1 MYWPAGAPR
10 IYTASSN
17 EATKRQIIEFIDE
30 AKSYTIVGNDNDF
43 QIDKSQRDLCEK
55 NKDRAEQHKSKI
67 HTATPNLQTSPKN
80 SVRCDIQPPQTS
92 LQLNDE
98 SNPRINSD
106 DQSLLSLKI
115 SRSGQLF
122 AVISSTS
129 LTVWQTKPTVILAVI
144 VRSEKSLITYGSNSS
159 LLMRPD
165 SSVLVILT
173 TNGYLITY
181 SLAIKPNGGAYRPYF
196 PNSTKSHT
204 RSQKKYSGSRNKIED
219 DIILGPGEGDG
230 IREVN
235 LSFRLVLQVSA
246 GTCPALALD
255 DELIVSTREPSSI
268 QCIQW
273 IPDSSRSQIT
283 TTTSLLRNMGWLPSN
298 SSILDMIHDCPMNL
312 STWITTDGKAY
323 AVQKFKHSKET
334 KISQNMF
341 RGYCFHVPESL
352 NGFATKVAINARFS
366 LIAVGCVDGTIQI
379 YAAKDYV
386 GNIPQSHTCKAMVSV
401 SITGNLTC
409 LAYSPDGYCLFA
421 GYEKGWALW
430 SVFGKPGATSFEND
444 KRISQKQG
452 ETWLEGVN
460 EAVWIGG
467 GLEILMI
474 SHQDHRIWVLEMARS
489 ATCSCY
495 GLANISRTLVQTTS
509 TIAVYRGYDQFDSI
523 TLSNESSL
531 WHVAQ
536 VPSGYLA
543 AQWPIRYSVISS
555 DGRYIAVAGRRG
567 LTHYSVSSRRWK
579 TFADET
585 MENEFQ
591 IRGGMC
597 WRQHILVAAIETE
610 NVYQLRLFSREAD
623 LNISSV
629 LYTESLLAP
638 VVIIAPSGE
647 DSLLVYT
654 YENILYHYI
663 FVQLSGKLRVLQVGQ
678 IAFHGIVRSPARVR
692 GLSWILP
699 NEELFQDDPSQ
710 EVACASVIFLYDGKL
725 VLLQPI
731 LSEERELRY
740 DMRVI
745 AQNVEYYALM
755 RDMQIPLF
763 PCRKIGF
770 NTPLLV
776 EDDSTLNLSDENCLS
791 NSLWIFEGNEI
802 KAWLNAK
809 DLLQATSS
817 EMGRELPLMFSI
829 PVDFYPLSILLE
841 KGIILGLE
849 SELVQRQDI
858 NFTLYKYS
866 LRTHLF
872 IPHVLQFQLSQFDHA
887 AALNSAQR
895 YQGLNYFS
903 HSLEMLLY
911 NILEK
916 EVDACSSGENSLLPV
931 VISFLSMFPQ
941 YLDIIVQCTR
951 KTEIRSWRTLFK
963 YLPTPQ
969 ELFDE
974 SLRNGSLKT
983 AAGYMIIVQTFGELS
998 TSSELLIR
1006 LFLRAKDE
1014 EDWTLCKELANFLI
1028 ALDPSGDI
1036 LSGAM
1041 EILNSNDPIEQ
1052 DKKMRILLEKIK
1064 GQGNLNISDEKI
1076 YYDKSSCLKP
1086 HEENIKMKK
1095 FRQIDQIINIVES
1108 NKDN

>member
-17 EATKRQIIEFIDE
+17 QAKKRQIIEFINE
-30 AKSYTIVGNDNDF
+30 ANSFTIVGNNNDC
-43 QIDKSQRDLCEK
+43 QIDKSEGNLYEK
-55 NKDRAEQHKSKI
+55 NDDRIEKHKPKIYTAASKTQNL
-67 HTATPNLQTSPKN
+67 HLSPNN
-80 SVRCDIQPPQTS
+80 SVRHDIQPPQTS
-92 LQLNDE
+92 SQPNDE
-98 SNPRINSD
+98 NNPSINPD

-115 SRSGQLF
+115 SRSGHLF

-129 LTVWQTKPTVILAVI
+129 LTVWQTKPTVILAVV
-144 VRSEKSLITYGSNSS
+144 VRSEKSLSTYGTNFS

-165 SSVLVILT
+165 STVLAVLT

-181 SLAIKPNGGAYRPYF
+181 SLAMKPDGKAYRPYF
-196 PNSTKSHT
+196 PNSSNSHT
-204 RSQKKYSGSRNKIED
+204 HSQNKFSDTRYKIGD
-219 DIILGPGEGDG
+219 GMIWGPGEGDG
-230 IREVN
+230 IREIN

-246 GTCPALALD
+246 GTCQGLALD
-255 DELIVSTREPSSI
+255 DELIVSTRQPPSI

-273 IPDSSRSQIT
+273 TPGSSGSQ
-283 TTTSLLRNMGWLPSN
+283 TTTSLLSNIEWLPSK

-312 STWITTDGKAY
+312 STWITTDGRAY
-323 AVQKFKHSKET
+323 AVQKLKHPKDT
-334 KISQNMF
+334 GLSQNMF
-341 RGYCFHVPESL
+341 RGYCFHVPNSL
-352 NGFATKVAINARFS
+352 KSFAVKATINARFS

-379 YAAKDYV
+379 YTAKDYV
-386 GNIPQSHTCKAMVSV
+386 GNIPPSHNCKAAVSE
-401 SITGNLTC
+401 SLTGNLTC
-409 LAYSPDGYCLFA
+409 LTYSPDGYCLFA
-421 GYEKGWALW
+421 GYEKGWAIW
-430 SVFGKPGATSFEND
+430 SVFGKPGATSFGND
-444 KRISQKQG
+444 KKISQKQG
-452 ETWLEGVN
+452 EAWLEGVK
-460 EAVWIGG
+460 EAAWISG

-495 GLANISRTLVQTTS
+495 GLANISRTLIQTTS
-509 TIAVYRGYDQFDSI
+509 SIAVYRGYDQFDSRA
-523 TLSNESSL
+523 LSNESSL
-531 WHVAQ
+531 WHIAQ
-536 VPSGYLA
+536 VPSSYLA
-543 AQWPIRYSVISS
+543 DQWPIRYSVISF

-579 TFADET
+579 SFADKT

-597 WRQHILVAAIETE
+597 WHQHILVAAIETE

-629 LYTESLLAP
+629 LHTESLPAP

-663 FVQLSGKLRVLQVGQ
+663 FVQLSGKLKILQVGQ
-678 IAFHGIVRSPARVR
+678 IAFHGIVRFPARVR

-699 NEELFQDDPSQ
+699 NDELLQDDPSQ

-731 LSEERELRY
+731 VSEERELRY

-755 RDMQIPLF
+755 RDIQIPLP
-763 PCRKIGF
+763 PCRKIDF
-770 NTPLLV
+770 KTPALV
-776 EDDSTLNLSDENCLS
+776 EDDTALNNPDENCLS

-802 KAWLNAK
+802 KGWLNAK
-809 DLLQATSS
+809 DLLLATSP
-817 EMGRELPLMFSI
+817 EIGRELPLMVSI

-849 SELVQRQDI
+849 PELIQRRDI
-858 NFTLYKYS
+858 NFTFFKFS
-866 LRTHLF
+866 LRNHLF

-887 AALNSAQR
+887 AAINSAKR
-895 YQGLNYFS
+895 YQGLNYFA

-911 NILEK
+911 NILEQ
-916 EVDACSSGENSLLPV
+916 EVDTCSADKNSLLPM

-951 KTEIRSWRTLFK
+951 KTEVRSWRTLFK

-969 ELFDE
+969 ELFNE

-998 TSSELLIR
+998 TSSELLIS
-1006 LFLRAKDE
+1006 LFLRAKNE
-1014 EDWTLCKELANFLI
+1014 EDWTLCEELANFLI

-1036 LSGAM
+1036 LSGTM
-1041 EILNSNDPIEQ
+1041 EMLTLNDPIEQ
-1052 DKKMRILLEKIK
+1052 DKKIRILLEKIRV
-1064 GQGNLNISDEKI
+1064 QGN
-1076 YYDKSSCLKP
+1076 
-1086 HEENIKMKK
+1086 
-1095 FRQIDQIINIVES
+1095 
-1108 NKDN
+1108 

>member
-17 EATKRQIIEFIDE
+17 ETTKGKIIEFIDE
-30 AKSYTIVGNDNDF
+30 EKSYTIIGDKNDF
-43 QIDKSQRDLCEK
+43 QIDESERSFREKSDNKIEK
-55 NKDRAEQHKSKI
+55 NKSKLYI
-67 HTATPNLQTSPKN
+67 AKPKILNLQISSKN
-80 SVRCDIQPPQTS
+80 SLRHDIQPPQTS
-92 LQLNDE
+92 SLPSDGA
-98 SNPRINSD
+98 NPCINSD
-106 DQSLLSLKI
+106 DHSLLSLKI
-115 SRSGQLF
+115 SRNGLIF

-129 LTVWQTKPTVILAVI
+129 LTVWQTKPMVILAMV
-144 VRSEKSLITYGSNSS
+144 VRSEKSLNTYGRNLS
-159 LLMRPD
+159 LFMQPD
-165 SSVLVILT
+165 STVLVVLT

-181 SLAIKPNGGAYRPYF
+181 SLAMNPNGRFYKPYF
-196 PNSTKSHT
+196 PSSSNSHT
-204 RSQKKYSGSRNKIED
+204 RLQKKYSGSRNKVED
-219 DIILGPGEGDG
+219 DMIWGPGEGDG
-230 IREVN
+230 IREIN
-235 LSFRLVLQVSA
+235 LSFRLVTQVSV
-246 GTCPALALD
+246 GTCKALALD
-255 DELIVSTREPSSI
+255 DELIVSTRQPSSI
-268 QCIQW
+268 QCIRW
-273 IPDSSRSQIT
+273 ASNSSGSQT
-283 TTTSLLRNMGWLPSN
+283 TTLLLSNMGWLASE
-298 SSILDMIHDCPMNL
+298 SCIMDMIHDCPMNL

-323 AVQKFKHSKET
+323 AVQKNKRSKET
-334 KISQNMF
+334 ETSQNMF
-341 RGYCFHVPESL
+341 RGYCFHVPSSL
-352 NGFATKVAINARFS
+352 KSFATKVAINARFS

-386 GNIPQSHTCKAMVSV
+386 GNIPQSHTCKAVVSE

-409 LAYSPDGYCLFA
+409 LTYSPDGYCLFA
-421 GYEKGWALW
+421 GYEKGWAIW
-430 SVFGKPGATSFEND
+430 SVFGKPGATSFGND
-444 KRISQKQG
+444 KKISQEQG
-452 ETWLEGVN
+452 EAWLEGVK

-489 ATCSCY
+489 AACSCY
-495 GLANISRTLVQTTS
+495 GLANLSRTLVQTTS
-509 TIAVYRGYDQFDSI
+509 TISVYRGYDQFDSS
-523 TLSNESSL
+523 TLPNESSL

-536 VPSGYLA
+536 IPSSYLGD
-543 AQWPIRYSVISS
+543 QWPIRYSVIST

-579 TFADET
+579 TFADES

-591 IRGGMC
+591 VRGGMC
-597 WRQHILVAAIETE
+597 WHQHILVAAIETE

-623 LNISSV
+623 LNKSSV
-629 LYTESLLAP
+629 LYTESLPAP

-663 FVQLSGKLRVLQVGQ
+663 FVKVSGKLEVLKVGQ

-699 NEELFQDDPSQ
+699 NDELLQDDPSQ
-710 EVACASVIFLYDGKL
+710 EVSCASVIFLYDGKL

-731 LSEERELRY
+731 LREERELRY

-745 AQNVEYYALM
+745 AQNVEFYVLM
-755 RDMQIPLF
+755 KDIQIPLF
-763 PCRKIGF
+763 PCRKTCF
-770 NTPLLV
+770 NTSFSA
-776 EDDSTLNLSDENCLS
+776 EDDSTWNNSYENCLN
-791 NSLWIFEGNEI
+791 NSLWIFEGNEL
-802 KAWLNAK
+802 KCWLNAK
-809 DLLQATSS
+809 DLLQANSS
-817 EMGRELPLMFSI
+817 EIGRDLPLMFSI

-849 SELVQRQDI
+849 SELIQRRDL
-858 NFTLYKYS
+858 NFTLFKFS
-866 LRTHLF
+866 IRTHLL
-872 IPHVLQFQLSQFDHA
+872 IPHVLRFQLSQSDHT
-887 AALNSAQR
+887 AALNLAQR
-895 YQGLNYFS
+895 YQCFDYFA

-911 NILEK
+911 NTLEQ
-916 EVDACSSGENSLLPV
+916 EVDTCSPCDNSLLPT

-951 KTEIRSWRTLFK
+951 KTEVRSWRTLFK

-974 SLRNGSLKT
+974 SLRDGSLKT

-1006 LFLRAKDE
+1006 LFLRAKNE
-1014 EDWTLCKELANFLI
+1014 EDWTLCEELANFLI

-1041 EILNSNDPIEQ
+1041 EILNLTNPIEL
-1052 DKKMRILLEKIK
+1052 DKKSHILMNKIRA
-1064 GQGNLNISDEKI
+1064 QGN
-1076 YYDKSSCLKP
+1076 
-1086 HEENIKMKK
+1086 
-1095 FRQIDQIINIVES
+1095 
-1108 NKDN
+1108 